1 MKKLILTLMVVILI
15 GIAMVSTGCQEQY
28 DMSFK
33 DSHMTYILPGGIECV
48 GRLAR
53 ENTGAYMHY
62 PMLICDDGRTFHNI
76 TNFQAVKQ
84 INPLYNGK

>member
-1 MKKLILTLMVVILI
+1 MKKLIFTLMVVIPI
-15 GIAMVSTGCQEQY
+15 GIAMVAAGCQEQY

-76 TNFQAVKQ
+76 SNYQAVKQ

>member
-1 MKKLILTLMVVILI
+1 MVVIPI
-15 GIAMVSTGCQEQY
+15 GIAMVAAGCQEQY

-48 GRLAR
+48 GRLTR

-76 TNFQAVKQ
+76 SNYQAVKQ

>member
-15 GIAMVSTGCQEQY
+15 GIAMVSTGCQESY
-28 DMSFK
+28 NMHFK
-33 DSHMTYILPGGIECV
+33 NSHMTYILPGNIECV
-48 GRLAR
+48 GHLAM
-53 ENTGAYMHY
+53 EDAGAYMHY

>member
-1 MKKLILTLMVVILI
+1 MKKLIIAGMVVVLT
-15 GIAMVSTGCQEQY
+15 GIAMISTGCSENY
-28 DMSFK
+28 DMSTK

-48 GRLAR
+48 GRLAL

-76 TNFQAVKQ
+76 SNYQAVKQ

>member
-1 MKKLILTLMVVILI
+1 MKKLILTLMVMIPI
-15 GIAMVSTGCQEQY
+15 GIAMVAIGCQEQY

-48 GRLAR
+48 GRLAL

-76 TNFQAVKQ
+76 TNYQAVKQ
-84 INPLYNGK
+84 INPLVK

>member
-1 MKKLILTLMVVILI
+1 MKKLILTGMTVILI
-15 GIAMVSTGCQEQY
+15 GIAMLSTGCSENY
-28 DMSFK
+28 DMSTK
-33 DSHMTYILPGGIECV
+33 DSHMTYILPGNIECV
-48 GRLAR
+48 GRLAL

-76 TNFQAVKQ
+76 TNYQAVKQ